1 MSERAPYRVLVADD
15 EPNFRNMLTFFL
27 EQHDFVCSQAGD
39 AESAMV
45 IARDEKFDL
54 IVMDVRMP
62 GVSGIEA
69 LKAIKQDDPAQPVMM
84 ITGMTEKDTAE
95 EAMTLG
101 ASDFVTKPFSLHDM
115 LGRIDEAIARGA
127 ESTEPPPTPEH
138 RSLPS
143 PSTALADPEG
153 LRSIARDV
161 DRLYAEI
168 GELKA
173 RIDSL
178 GFSGGA

>member
-1 MSERAPYRVLVADD
+1 
-15 EPNFRNMLTFFL
+15 
-27 EQHDFVCSQAGD
+27 
-39 AESAMV
+39 MV
-45 IARDEKFDL
+45 IAHDEKFDL

-69 LKAIKQDDPAQPVMM
+69 LRAIKQDDPAQAVMM
-84 ITGMTEKDTAE
+84 ITGTTGTEVAD

-101 ASDFVTKPFSLHDM
+101 ASDVVTKPFSLQDM
-115 LGRIDEAIARGA
+115 LGRIDEAIARGI
-127 ESTEPPPTPEH
+127 ESTGPPPTPER
-138 RSLPS
+138 RSLP
-143 PSTALADPEG
+143 PSSTPTANPQG

-161 DRLYAEI
+161 DRLYTEI

-178 GFSGGA
+178 GYSGAA